1 MACRSCRSHV
11 GQLARQSARFTSNSA
26 EASSASSIIAA
37 SRLPA
42 APSQISQR
50 QPTQQQQQRR
60 KFSSTPRSQAL
71 VPDFIKN
78 TIGSILQ
85 SSAQPYQ
92 VHRATE
98 IIYKTCASQAHYTIS
113 EEDKRNGT
121 VQKTEDGIEI
131 GVGKTMWHTDFGLPA
146 TFSSWSQVTMLHM
159 YLVCARLRNLDR
171 EAAKSWQQQL
181 VDHYFFDAEE
191 RMDLTHGIASRGVRQ
206 RYLKDLFVTWR
217 GLLAAYDEGVARG
230 DAVLASAVWR
240 NVFSAQPDV
249 DVRAVAAVVSWMRL
263 TLKMLDQMPDE
274 ALFSQAPAAFKWPAK
289 NELNVVDKPV
299 RELEGL
305 LPDAPAV
312 AAKAKADQPAAA
324 PIQKVA
330 V

>member
-1 MACRSCRSHV
+1 MACRTCRPNVS
-11 GQLARQSARFTSNSA
+11 QLARQARLSTNPV
-26 EASSASSIIAA
+26 EASSPASAISIVAA
-37 SRLPA
+37 SRTA
-42 APSQISQR
+42 AVQSRPMHQY
-50 QPTQQQQQRR
+50 QPQQRR
-60 KFSSTPRSQAL
+60 SFSTTPRCQAMI
-71 VPDFIKN
+71 PDFIKDA
-78 TIGSILQ
+78 LR
-85 SSAQPYQ
+85 SSAQPYH

-121 VQKTEDGIEI
+121 VQKTEDGVEI

-146 TFSSWSQVTMLHM
+146 TFSTWSQVTMLHM
-159 YLVCARLRNLDR
+159 YLVCARLRNLDKD
-171 EAAKSWQQQL
+171 AARSWQQQL

-191 RMDLTHGIASRGVRQ
+191 RMDLTHGITARGLRQ

-217 GLLAAYDEGVARG
+217 GILAAYDEGVVRG

-240 NVFSAQPDV
+240 NVFSASADV
-249 DVRAVAAVVSWMRL
+249 DVRSVAAVVSWMRL
-263 TLKMLDQMPDE
+263 CLKMLDQMPDE
-274 ALFSQAPAAFKWPAK
+274 ALFSQASATFKWPAK
-289 NELNVVDKPV
+289 NELNVVDKPA

-305 LPDAPAV
+305 LPNAPAV
-312 AAKAKADQPAAA
+312 AAKAKAEEPATA